1 MNDTEDSRASRP
13 RARQE
18 GATRMTQLSR
28 DDLDGMTA
36 EEIVAAYDNEELAE
50 LLGATPEEVDAIERA
65 GDVLSRVDIE
75 AFAAVG
81 RHDLIVNAADQ
92 DRIDFAQGDSK

>member
-1 MNDTEDSRASRP
+1 
-13 RARQE
+13 
-18 GATRMTQLSR
+18 MTQLSR

-36 EEIVAAYDNEELAE
+36 EEIVAAYDNEEFAE

-65 GDVLSRVDIE
+65 GDVLTPADIE

-81 RHDLIVNAADQ
+81 RYDLIVNAANQ
-92 DRIDFAQGDSK
+92 DRIDFTQGDGK